1 MAVASDDLLSE
12 KAAAMRASLERS
24 QAITDDVV
32 SILGSFDHRLS
43 ALETAMR
50 PTQVALSTQNRF
62 FWIGSLLFF
71 WKNCDFDCYVKIFI
85 LFVTAIVAVS
95 KIATKLRLQS
105 WTETLF
111 VLQFVAAFVCNFLQY
126 QNCDKLWLQSQ
137 TKTFLGVSATATVAA
152 FVCHFLKYQRL
163 SLKPRLQPQIKPY
176 LWFCDRNCGH
186 ICQQFPMV
194 SKIATKSLLRPQT
207 KSSLVVLPPQLWAH
221 LSAISHSIKDCGL
234 YFLLSF

>member
-1 MAVASDDLLSE
+1 MGMAVASDDLLSK

-43 ALETAMR
+43 ALEAAMR

-111 VLQFVAAFVCNFLQY
+111 VLQF
-126 QNCDKLWLQSQ
+126 
-137 TKTFLGVSATATVAA
+137 VAA